1 MSKIAVMG
9 DYDSIYGFASVGLET
24 IPVTLP
30 TEAAEILKRLK
41 DEKYAVIYITEVLAS
56 QLEEEIE
63 KMKEEPV
70 PAVIL
75 YQSGCWINR
84 QRGAAD
90 DQHISLMNRLYRAGD
105 GVLVQRF
112 FIQDD
117 VRFDNAAAGTAG
129 DSFIVSVLEQ
139 VVK

>member
-30 TEAAEILKRLK
+30 MEAAEILKRLK

-75 YQSGCWINR
+75 IPGTYGDTGKGIDDIKKSVEKAVGSDILSG
-84 QRGAAD
+84 D
-90 DQHISLMNRLYRAGD
+90 ETKAGD
-105 GVLVQRF
+105 GQ
-112 FIQDD
+112 
-117 VRFDNAAAGTAG
+117 
-129 DSFIVSVLEQ
+129 
-139 VVK
+139 K

>member
-56 QLEEEIE
+56 QLEDEIE

-75 YQSGCWINR
+75 IPGTYGDTGKGIEDIRKSVEKAVGSDILSGEETK
-84 QRGAAD
+84 
-90 DQHISLMNRLYRAGD
+90 AGE
-105 GVLVQRF
+105 GH
-112 FIQDD
+112 
-117 VRFDNAAAGTAG
+117 
-129 DSFIVSVLEQ
+129 
-139 VVK
+139 K